1 MDAAEALRVFVECD
15 HNVSA
20 AARKRRLVLVTPE
33 LAVHAGHLHLVV
45 EVGGVFGGHPQI
57 GRRLLDEH
65 LQVARVVEGK
75 ELGRHAGALSVA
87 RARIGIK
94 NDLHGWALRV
104 GARLGLLRAA
114 D

>member
-1 MDAAEALRVFVECD
+1 MRLPNVTLVPTEPDAEEREKVRVELRAVI
-15 HNVSA
+15 S
-20 AARKRRLVLVTPE
+20 E
-33 LAVHAGHLHLVV
+33 L
-45 EVGGVFGGHPQI
+45 E
-57 GRRLLDEH
+57 RLLDEH